1 MQRTVGALMIS
12 RSRIR
17 SIAITLFQD
26 EILARMEGANQPT
39 QQMLEPRDHGENLS
53 LPPPVLSH

>member
-1 MQRTVGALMIS
+1 MIS

-53 LPPPVLSH
+53 LPPPVLTH